1 MRKPLTIIAVIIVI
15 LVIGGGAAQYLMRND
30 SGPLGGLGD
39 DKSDQTEETEAT
51 EAAPEVPSQPEWC
64 PAYEFISAP
73 GTWESAPDDDPLN
86 PQANSRSFM
95 LSITNPLKESFT
107 EDQVRVWT
115 LPYTAQFKSVQS
127 QQEMSYD
134 DSRNEGRAK
143 LEAELQWLHGECPQ
157 TQFILAGFSQGAVIV
172 GDIADEIGGGTGVIP
187 AESVAGVVAIADGRR
202 ENGVGINPG
211 VELGGIGAEIALQP
225 VTGLVQLVVP
235 GASMRGARPN
245 DFGALADRTYQICAP
260 SDSICDAP
268 HNIGNAADRALELI
282 DANGIH
288 AMYASND
295 NVIPG
300 TTTNQWVVGWASDI
314 INQG

>member
-1 MRKPLTIIAVIIVI
+1 MRKTLTIVAVIIVI
-15 LVIGGGAAQYLMRND
+15 LVIGGGAAQYLMRTD
-30 SGPLGGLGD
+30 TGLPGGIGED
-39 DKSDQTEETEAT
+39 PQATEESEAT
-51 EAAPEVPSQPEWC
+51 EAAPETPAQPEWC

-86 PQANSRSFM
+86 PSANPYSFM
-95 LSITNPLKESFT
+95 LSITNPLKESFG

-127 QQEMSYD
+127 PNEMSYD
-134 DSRNEGRAK
+134 DSRNEGQAR
-143 LEAELQWLHGECPQ
+143 LEEELRWMHGECPQ
-157 TQFILAGFSQGAVIV
+157 TQFILSGFSQGAVIV
-172 GDIADEIGGGTGVIP
+172 GDVADEIGGGTGVIP
-187 AESVAGVVAIADGRR
+187 AESVAGVAVIADGRR
-202 ENGVGINPG
+202 VNGVGINPG
-211 VELGGIGAEIALQP
+211 NGLGGIGAEIALQP

-235 GASMRGARPN
+235 GASMRGERPN
-245 DFGALADRTYQICAP
+245 DFGSLADRTFQICAP

-295 NVIPG
+295 EVIPG
-300 TTTNQWVVGWASDI
+300 TTTNQWVVDWASGI

>member
-1 MRKPLTIIAVIIVI
+1 MRKPLTIVAVIIII
-15 LVIGGGAAQYLMRND
+15 LVIGGGAAQYLLRD
-30 SGPLGGLGD
+30 SSGPLGGQD
-39 DKSDQTEETEAT
+39 DQPGQPDETQAT
-51 EAAPEVPSQPEWC
+51 EAAPELPSQPEWC

-73 GTWESAPDDDPLN
+73 GTWESSVDDDPLN

-95 LSITNPLKESFT
+95 LSITNPLKERFG

-127 QQEMSYD
+127 QNEMSYD

-143 LEAELQWLHGECPQ
+143 LEAELQWLHGECPN

-172 GDIADEIGGGTGVIP
+172 GDIADEIGGGSGVIP

-202 ENGVGINPG
+202 ETGVGINPG
-211 VELGGIGAEIALQP
+211 VELGGVGAEIALQP

-235 GASMRGARPN
+235 GASMRGPRPN
-245 DFGALADRTYQICAP
+245 DFGSLADRTYQICAP

-288 AMYASND
+288 AMYASN
-295 NVIPG
+295 NEVIPG
-300 TTTNQWVVGWASDI
+300 TTTNQWVVNWASDI
-314 INQG
+314 IG